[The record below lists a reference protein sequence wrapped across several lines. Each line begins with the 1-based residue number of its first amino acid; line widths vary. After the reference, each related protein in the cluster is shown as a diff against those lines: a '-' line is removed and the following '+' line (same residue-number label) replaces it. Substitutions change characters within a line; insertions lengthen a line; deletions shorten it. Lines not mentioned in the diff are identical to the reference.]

1 MQIIKV
7 NNNEEALLEAFNLIP
22 QNPTLNIC
30 LTGGNFGDAF
40 LEILI
45 KQKAIKNTWNIY
57 LSDERLFPSPDE
69 NLGELYKK
77 KIMNIPGY
85 NVSNLNTFKTNVNP
99 KDSHREIGFKID
111 SISRGCLDICYLSLG
126 EDGHLAGHFNNSL
139 MLTDNRFCYTKKAA
153 KPPPERVSF
162 NLSWLSKSERFILIA
177 LGKKKQDALE
187 DLYSG
192 KGLHSEIWNT
202 KNLILITDIELKI

>member
-57 LSDERLFPSPDE
+57 TPND
-69 NLGELYKK
+69 Y
-77 KIMNIPGY
+77 
-85 NVSNLNTFKTNVNP
+85 
-99 KDSHREIGFKID
+99 
-111 SISRGCLDICYLSLG
+111 
-126 EDGHLAGHFNNSL
+126 
-139 MLTDNRFCYTKKAA
+139 
-153 KPPPERVSF
+153 
-162 NLSWLSKSERFILIA
+162 
-177 LGKKKQDALE
+177 
-187 DLYSG
+187 
-192 KGLHSEIWNT
+192 
-202 KNLILITDIELKI
+202 